1 MSCNDCGDGVL
12 VCPHTDPKAESAPKT
27 RAAVCMVTRDDG
39 CYLCVWNKRYGGWSF
54 PGGKVE
60 ETDNSVLAAAMREL
74 REETGCFVSNM
85 APHEPVFEG
94 EHGIKV
100 EGSRG
105 STVSIFHV
113 PSQFLLG
120 EPQETEL
127 GCPVTWLTRE
137 EFLKWS
143 PFKSFYERVFEKI
156 DMPTNNTDSK
166 INVVQNTKP
175 VVEMVPSVFG
185 IEGDGKIE

>member
-1 MSCNDCGDGVL
+1 
-12 VCPHTDPKAESAPKT
+12 
-27 RAAVCMVTRDDG
+27 
-39 CYLCVWNKRYGGWSF
+39 
-54 PGGKVE
+54 
-60 ETDNSVLAAAMREL
+60 
-74 REETGCFVSNM
+74 
-85 APHEPVFEG
+85 
-94 EHGIKV
+94 
-100 EGSRG
+100 
-105 STVSIFHV
+105 VSIFHV

-175 VVEMVPSVFG
+175 VVEMVSSVFG